1 MHYLRISFVLG
12 FVAACTNNNVSSTAD
27 AKRAYVGLD
36 GSIGKAIQL
45 GFDGFNAASSAN
57 IPTETGSGDA
67 TGSIIV
73 TGQVDQGASSNKTMR
88 LLVEL
93 DSYSD
98 GEITV
103 DGTSTNI
110 TYDTGSG
117 SAAPA
122 LDLDLMN
129 IPTGTLSG
137 SLAGVYTMS
146 GDLSGTVT
154 LDLQING
161 TLQAG
166 SGSGSVVE
174 RGSGTTITGTAVS
187 SSGTYDVDV
196 TL

>member
-1 MHYLRISFVLG
+1 MQHLRISFVLG
-12 FVAACTNNNVSSTAD
+12 FAAACSSSNVSSTAD
-27 AKRAYVGLD
+27 AQRAYVGLD
-36 GSIGKAIQL
+36 GAIGKAIQL

-67 TGSIIV
+67 SGTITV

-88 LLVEL
+88 LAVALAG
-93 DSYSD
+93 YSD
-98 GEITV
+98 GDVTV
-103 DGTSTNI
+103 DNTSTNI
-110 TYDTGSG
+110 TYDTG

-137 SLAGVYTMS
+137 SLAGTYTMS
-146 GDLSGTVT
+146 GDLTGTVA
-154 LDLQING
+154 LDLQIDG

-166 SGSGSVVE
+166 SGSAVE

-187 SSGTYDVDV
+187 DSGTYDVDV